1 MMIYINFPKRIKQIQ
16 DELKEKGIDALVA
29 TRLKS
34 ITHWS
39 GGFVPWRSA
48 MIIPAEGELQLIT
61 PLLDYARLQEECWL
75 DNVAG
80 YGALPGID
88 FIDMIKMRINEIGQ
102 DGGTIGYEDGTT
114 NYLPEGFITNF
125 ELEALKGAFPN
136 AEFVNATEITDK
148 LCLVK
153 EPEEIRLMRQ
163 ATAIVDKAHEAVRN
177 ELKVGISEKEIAGIA
192 EKVMRDAGS
201 EFAWTFTGG
210 QEIASGHRT
219 SWPMGG
225 CTPATDKL
233 IQYGESVMVDLHGMY
248 GLFLGDVAHNYIM
261 GNPTKEQSEVIKAFT
276 ETSYKA
282 IDEMQP
288 GRSLKEVTLTVHEFV
303 KKNDWEAWM
312 LPGYG
317 HGIGHLGNEWY
328 PCVAENPSPGNNEP
342 DYILEPG
349 YMQMMAIVCNRPGVC
364 GFRLERPLVITETG
378 NEVLSKLPIEP
389 GYVKLDDSLKF
400 RDR

>member
-1 MMIYINFPKRIKQIQ
+1 MMVYINFPKRIKQIQ
-16 DELKEKGIDALVA
+16 DALAEKGIDVLIG
-29 TRLKS
+29 TRLKT

-48 MIIPAEGELQLIT
+48 IIIPAEGEVQLIT
-61 PLLDYARLQEECWL
+61 PLLDSGRLADESWL
-75 DNVAG
+75 DNVVG

-88 FIDMIKMRINEIGQ
+88 FLDMIKMRIDAIGK

-114 NYLPEGFITNF
+114 NYLPEGFITNY
-125 ELEALKGAFPN
+125 ELESLKKIFSS
-136 AEFVNATEITDK
+136 AEFVNAAEITDK

-163 ATAIVDKAHEAVRN
+163 ATAIVDTAHEAVRL
-177 ELKVGISEKEIAGIA
+177 ELRVGMSEKQVAGIA

-210 QEIASGHRT
+210 QEIASGERT
-219 SWPMGG
+219 WWPLGG
-225 CTPATDKL
+225 CTPATDRI
-233 IQYGESVMVDLHGMY
+233 IQFGEPVMVDLHGMY

-276 ETSYKA
+276 ETAYKA

-288 GRSLKEVTLTVHEFV
+288 GKSLKEVTLTVHEFV
-303 KKNDWEAWM
+303 QKNGWTEWM

-328 PCVAENPSPGNNEP
+328 PCVAEVASPGNNEP
-342 DYILEPG
+342 DYVLEPG
-349 YMQMMAIVCNRPGVC
+349 YMQMMAVVCNRPGVC

-378 NEVLSKLPIEP
+378 NEVLSKLPVEP
-389 GYVKLDDSLKF
+389 VNVKLDDSMKF
-400 RDR
+400 RGR